1 MDAIRQCLFFMDR
14 HRGHT
19 APYHGRLDAE
29 HYARIA
35 NNVRSVLDLTGRY
48 QVIGNVVD
56 TATLSI
62 RRFLFSLY
70 HNQDFLKC
78 KVLVRADKVLQSAQ

>member
-48 QVIGNVVD
+48 
-56 TATLSI
+56 
-62 RRFLFSLY
+62 
-70 HNQDFLKC
+70 
-78 KVLVRADKVLQSAQ
+78 